1 MELELEQVI
10 LHKELYFD
18 PTKYSKHAAKLIKVG
33 SYLMLIGLW
42 MNSFLVD
49 IYLICHTEK
58 FLFI

>member
-42 MNSFLVD
+42 MNYFF
-49 IYLICHTEK
+49 C
-58 FLFI
+58 